1 MISSL
6 HSAQCHSVTAA
17 GSFYKQTFP
26 RLLISRPLI
35 TWLSWL
41 SVDVS
46 VGIAQIPLRQNVPA
60 QVMSCTIESP
70 QLRSNIFTVP
80 VIEDFPA
87 RGRFEC
93 LWRYLL
99 SSFPLQA
106 GLWNK
111 RSAMIIEQPHMPTH
125 TPLLVQHKQ
134 KGAPRRHLHLHS
146 CHGKLLRDISWL
158 ESDFRQ
164 SKKHNRAKH

>member
-1 MISSL
+1 MRYKLLISSL
-6 HSAQCHSVTAA
+6 HSAQCHS
-17 GSFYKQTFP
+17 SRIILQTN
-26 RLLISRPLI
+26 ISQAIDQSPTYHLAE
-35 TWLSWL
+35 L

-70 QLRSNIFTVP
+70 QSRSNIFP

-146 CHGKLLRDISWL
+146 CHGNLLRDISWL

>member
-1 MISSL
+1 MS
-6 HSAQCHSVTAA
+6 QCHS
-17 GSFYKQTFP
+17 SRIILQTN
-26 RLLISRPLI
+26 ISQAIDQSPTYHLAELAISGCLRWHRPD
-35 TWLSWL
+35 S
-41 SVDVS
+41 S
-46 VGIAQIPLRQNVPA
+46 PA
-60 QVMSCTIESP
+60 ESQVMSCTIESP
-70 QLRSNIFTVP
+70 QSRSNIFP

-134 KGAPRRHLHLHS
+134 KGAPRRHLHLHG
-146 CHGKLLRDISWL
+146 CHGNLLRDISWL